1 MAKILIRFKGAD
13 RAIPVEEI
21 DAMVFIENGEAVL
34 VSSQRESASV
44 SPPEIAMK
52 QRPARKVRS

>member
-13 RAIPVEEI
+13 KAIPVEEA
-21 DAMVFIENGEAVL
+21 DAMVYIENGEAVI
-34 VSSQRESASV
+34 VSLNKECAAV

-52 QRPARKVRS
+52 QRPIRKVRS